1 MIKKIAYLES
11 ENTYPYQNLAME
23 EYLLL
28 HCDKEECILYLWQNR
43 NTVVIGRN
51 QNAWKECL
59 VSKLEEE
66 NGYPVRRLSGGG
78 AVYHDLGN
86 LNFTFLVRKENYDV
100 DKQLSVILEAVKK
113 LGIRA
118 EKSGRNDIL
127 IDGHKFSGNAFYEQG
142 DCCYHHGTLM
152 VNVNMGELSRYLT
165 VSKDKLQS
173 KGVDSV
179 RARVANLTEYVPEL
193 TVDELKQKLLEA
205 FEEVYGL
212 KANILKM
219 DDLDAEEVEERTKK
233 FASWDWIFGRKLD
246 FQYELSNRFPWG
258 QITLQMKVKNG
269 RIEDMNVYSDAM
281 KQDLMPEIK
290 RYLKNIR
297 YDKNAICTELGLFWS
312 KDKEQEQMM
321 GDIIEWI
328 RSIDL

>member
-1 MIKKIAYLES
+1 M
-11 ENTYPYQNLAME
+11 
-23 EYLLL
+23 
-28 HCDKEECILYLWQNR
+28 
-43 NTVVIGRN
+43 
-51 QNAWKECL
+51 
-59 VSKLEEE
+59 
-66 NGYPVRRLSGGG
+66 
-78 AVYHDLGN
+78 
-86 LNFTFLVRKENYDV
+86 
-100 DKQLSVILEAVKK
+100 KK

-179 RARVANLTEYVPEL
+179 RARVANLTEYAPEL

-219 DDLDAEEVEERTKK
+219 DDLDAEEVAERTKK

-258 QITLQMKVKNG
+258 QITLQIKVKNG

-312 KDKEQEQMM
+312 EDKEQEQMM
-321 GDIIEWI
+321 SDIIEWI
-328 RSIDL
+328 WSIDL